1 MAKKAPKEG
10 VSKSESTRQY
20 VAKNPGAGPKEI
32 VEGLRAEGIEIS
44 VALASKIKYERS
56 EGAMAKKGRRK
67 KKTRAAAAAGNG
79 SSERGQKAEA
89 IRTAARSFGKK
100 VRPKD
105 VIAMLKE
112 QGIVVSS
119 AQVSQTLK
127 AMGMR
132 RTRRGGKARVGAVA
146 AAPRVASRSGSIAI
160 DDLIAAK
167 KLVNQLGS
175 VEAATQ
181 ALAALAK
188 LS

>member
-20 VAKNPGAGPKEI
+20 VARNPAAGPKEI

-56 EGAMAKKGRRK
+56 EGAMAKKGRR

-132 RTRRGGKARVGAVA
+132 RTRRGRKARVGAVA
-146 AAPRVASRSGSIAI
+146 AAPRVASRLGSIAI